1 MLNYFQ
7 VDVQYKPRQRQQ
19 FNAFLALVTGILTL
33 IYPSFLYLIAGG
45 YLLAL
50 GLLFLAFRLPSGIV
64 AFPIIAGI
72 LIFIFPDLIP
82 ITFGIFL
89 SIFGLLLLL
98 SFQLIFLGVI
108 TLIIAVLTFSN
119 PDWIAY
125 LIAAF
130 MLLYGVSNIIELIR
144 QKTD

>member
-7 VDVQYKPRQRQQ
+7 VDVQYKPRQRKQL
-19 FNAFLALVTGILTL
+19 NALLAIITGILTL

-50 GLLFLAFRLPSGIV
+50 GILFLSFRLPSGIV
-64 AFPIIAGI
+64 AFPLIAGI

-89 SIFGLLLLL
+89 AIFGLLLLL

-108 TLIIAVLTFSN
+108 TLIIAALTFSN

-130 MLLYGVSNIIELIR
+130 MLLYGVSNVIELFR
-144 QKTD
+144 EGSD